1 MKNKIKNESTLL
13 IHIVALASK
22 LADNQTKIHLFDNDN
37 LSEEEEEQ
45 MYELDMDGSSI
56 YTEEA
61 QKIFNNLYDYF
72 YHEILS
78 CQVK

>member
-1 MKNKIKNESTLL
+1 MKNKIKNESEVLVN
-13 IHIVALASK
+13 IVLLASK
-22 LADNQTKIHLFDNDN
+22 LADNQTKISLFDNDS

-61 QKIFNNLYDYF
+61 QKIFDNLYDYF

-78 CQVK
+78 SKIK

>member
-1 MKNKIKNESTLL
+1 MENKIKNESEVLVN
-13 IHIVALASK
+13 IVLLASK
-22 LADNQTKIHLFDNDN
+22 LADNQTKISLFDNDS

-61 QKIFNNLYDYF
+61 QKIFDNLYDYF

-78 CQVK
+78 CQIK

>member
-1 MKNKIKNESTLL
+1 MKNKIKNESEVLVN
-13 IHIVALASK
+13 IVLLASK
-22 LADNQTKIHLFDNDN
+22 LADNETKIRLFDNDN

-78 CQVK
+78 CQVR

>member
-1 MKNKIKNESTLL
+1 MKNKIKNESEVLVN
-13 IHIVALASK
+13 IVLLASK
-22 LADNQTKIHLFDNDN
+22 LADNETKIRLFDNDN

-61 QKIFNNLYDYF
+61 QKIFDNLYDYF

-78 CQVK
+78 CQVR

>member
-1 MKNKIKNESTLL
+1 MENKIKNESAVLVN
-13 IHIVALASK
+13 IVLLASK
-22 LADNQTKIHLFDNDN
+22 LADNQTKISLFDNDS

-61 QKIFNNLYDYF
+61 QKIFDNLYDYF

-78 CQVK
+78 CQIK

>member
-1 MKNKIKNESTLL
+1 MKNEIKNGSTIL
-13 IHIVALASK
+13 IHIVLLASK
-22 LADNQTKIHLFDNDN
+22 LADNETKIRLFDNDN

-78 CQVK
+78 CQVR